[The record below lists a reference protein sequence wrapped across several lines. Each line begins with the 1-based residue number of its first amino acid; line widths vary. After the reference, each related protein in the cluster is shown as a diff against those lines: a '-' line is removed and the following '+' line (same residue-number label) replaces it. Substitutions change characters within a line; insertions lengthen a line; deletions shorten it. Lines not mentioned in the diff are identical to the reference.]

1 MDEPGPDVASVGGG
15 PTGLALGAELKRL
28 GVLAVILDRLAAGE
42 NTSRAAVVHAR
53 TLEVL
58 EPLGVTTELIAQ
70 GLQIETFRVRDRSRV
85 LATITFQGLQTKYP
99 FALLCPQ
106 QRTEAIL
113 LGRLQALGGQ
123 VDRPREVVAITEFAN
138 GVAIQYR
145 GNGELQTLQA
155 KWVVGCDGMH
165 SIVRE
170 QAAIPF
176 EGDAYEESFV
186 LADVVMDWPIPRDE
200 VSLFFSTDGLVVV
213 VPLPEN
219 HFRIVATMKV
229 APPEPAISDFQKILE
244 ERGPENGDIRI
255 RSAPWSSRFHVHHR
269 VAKTFRK
276 GRILLAGDAAHV
288 HSPAGGQGMNTG
300 IQDAISLAD
309 ALRQELQQGSET
321 ALDAWQMK
329 RQEIARGVVSLTD
342 RMTKLGT
349 ASSPAVKLLRNAVM
363 DIVGHVPFAQHA
375 LAQQLSELNNR

>member
-1 MDEPGPDVASVGGG
+1 
-15 PTGLALGAELKRL
+15 
-28 GVLAVILDRLAAGE
+28 
-42 NTSRAAVVHAR
+42 
-53 TLEVL
+53 
-58 EPLGVTTELIAQ
+58 
-70 GLQIETFRVRDRSRV
+70 
-85 LATITFQGLQTKYP
+85 
-99 FALLCPQ
+99 
-106 QRTEAIL
+106 
-113 LGRLQALGGQ
+113 
-123 VDRPREVVAITEFAN
+123 
-138 GVAIQYR
+138 
-145 GNGELQTLQA
+145 
-155 KWVVGCDGMH
+155 
-165 SIVRE
+165 
-170 QAAIPF
+170 
-176 EGDAYEESFV
+176 
-186 LADVVMDWPIPRDE
+186 MDWPIPRDE